1 MATLYPKLWRIFVD
15 NLEVTALDCE
25 FKVTATLKPEPNKC
39 TLVLWNVNPDH
50 RAQLMKRNRPNGAD
64 GKIQGVRVRIEA
76 GYVNNTTV
84 IFDGDLREVNSSR
97 VGTDWRT
104 TLTGDDGGR
113 SYREARIIASFR
125 AGASVGSIIK
135 QCADAMGIGIGNAST
150 FEADAQIAGYGAT
163 LPGPIVLDG
172 SAAKALDRVL
182 KSVGLTWSIQ
192 RGALQVLKKGTPLSS
207 SAILLT
213 PDTGLLNSP
222 EATIDASSATG
233 NAQQSVTD
241 AAVAVVSGKAP
252 KAAKPKTPHVLK
264 LKTMMIPG
272 IVPGRKVTVKSATF
286 NGGYYL
292 TECEYTGQSW
302 ASTWEIDCVARGYT

>member
-1 MATLYPKLWRIFVD
+1 MATLYPKSWKVQVD
-15 NLEVTALDCE
+15 TLEVSALDLE

-50 RAQLMKRNRPNGAD
+50 RAQLMKRNRPNGTD

-76 GYVNNTTV
+76 GYVGNTTV

-113 SYREARIIASFR
+113 SYRESRISASFR
-125 AGASVGSIIK
+125 AGASIGSVIR
-135 QCADAMGIGIGNAST
+135 QCADAMGIGIGNSST

-163 LPGPIVLDG
+163 LPGPLVIDG

-192 RGALQVLKKGTPLSS
+192 RGALQILKKGAPLSS

-241 AAVAVVSGKAP
+241 AAVAVVSGKAT
-252 KAAKPKTPHVLK
+252 KAARTKTPHVLK

-272 IVPGRKVTVKSATF
+272 IAPGRKVTVKSATF
-286 NGGYYL
+286 DGGYYL
-292 TECEYTGQSW
+292 TECEYAGQSW
-302 ASTWEIDCVARGYT
+302 ASTWEIECVARGYT